1 MNRIGITANVAKPA
15 VDDALATVVRFAR
28 SAGWTLITCDDT
40 ADRSVFL
47 QRVPPHRFAEELDAM
62 IAMGGDGTMLQAARH
77 LCGRDVPLMGVN
89 LGSLGFL
96 ASVPLERLT
105 EALQR
110 MADGSCIVSHRTQ
123 LAAAVR
129 HDGVETGS
137 YCALNDVVLGWGDS
151 SRIVALELRMNG
163 RTVSVFTCDG
173 LIVSTPTGSTGH
185 SLSAGGPI
193 VHPDAGVFVV
203 NPICPHTL
211 SHRPMVVPDTH
222 QIEVVLLRT
231 SKELILAVDGQDHHR
246 LTQGDR
252 VEIRKS
258 PHTLRFLHLPG
269 DDYFDLLRQKLHW
282 RGSTI

>member
-1 MNRIGITANVAKPA
+1 MRRIGLTANTSKPA
-15 VDDALATVVRFAR
+15 VDEAIAAVVRFAR
-28 SAGWTLITCDDT
+28 SAGWTLVACDDT
-40 ADRSVFL
+40 ADRSSAIE
-47 QRVPPHRFAEELDAM
+47 RVPADRFAEGLDAM
-62 IAMGGDGTMLQAARH
+62 IAMGGDGTMLQAARR

-96 ASVPLERLT
+96 ASVPLEHLD

-110 MADGSCIVSHRTQ
+110 MAEGSCVVSRRAQ
-123 LAAAVR
+123 LAATVIRNGAEA
-129 HDGVETGS
+129 GT
-137 YCALNDVVLGWGDS
+137 YCALNDVVLGWGDT
-151 SRIVALELRMNG
+151 SRIVALELRMNDRPVG
-163 RTVSVFTCDG
+163 VFACDG

-193 VHPDAGVFVV
+193 VHPEAAVMVV

-222 QIEVVLLRT
+222 RIEVVSLRS

-246 LTQGDR
+246 IGEGDR
-252 VEIRKS
+252 VRIQKS

-269 DDYFDLLRQKLHW
+269 DDYFDVLRRKLHW
-282 RGSTI
+282 RGSAA